1 MDSGTAVF
9 RIAGEEKRPT
19 YVPESRA
26 VEVIAAGGV
35 ALTLL
40 GRRRF
45 PAERAVLRAIARGR
59 RR

>member
-9 RIAGEEKRPT
+9 RITGAERRRT
-19 YVPESRA
+19 YLPESRA
-26 VEVIAAGGV
+26 IEVIAAGGV